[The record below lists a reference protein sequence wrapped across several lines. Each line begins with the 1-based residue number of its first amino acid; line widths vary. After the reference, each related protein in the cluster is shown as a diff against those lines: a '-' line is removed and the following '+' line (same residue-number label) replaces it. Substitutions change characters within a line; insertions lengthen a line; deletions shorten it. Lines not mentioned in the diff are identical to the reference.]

1 MADVDKESAYIAV
14 KEAYQ
19 RASLEA
25 AFHHNWVKEK
35 ASDEWKVENRRERLQ
50 KSVEQTR
57 SRRMSTTAGFELS
70 RSRTMS
76 EATQESDG
84 GVADSDSMDYKKGDE
99 GHLVP
104 QPVSQDSVPLN
115 IPRDLLKHFPQF
127 P

>member
-1 MADVDKESAYIAV
+1 
-14 KEAYQ
+14 
-19 RASLEA
+19 
-25 AFHHNWVKEK
+25 
-35 ASDEWKVENRRERLQ
+35 
-50 KSVEQTR
+50 
-57 SRRMSTTAGFELS
+57 
-70 RSRTMS
+70 MS